1 MYPVNRGMERPAHE
15 VIPVM
20 AHRTNRSA
28 GFTLVEIT
36 IAVLLFALVIGSI
49 YEIYV
54 RGEKSQQIGI
64 ELAEANQNARSGV
77 DLIARELRSAGYGID
92 PSVQPSI

>member
-1 MYPVNRGMERPAHE
+1 MNEVRPVNPCRK
-15 VIPVM
+15 
-20 AHRTNRSA
+20 NRSS
-28 GFTLVEIT
+28 GFTLIEIT
-36 IAVLLFALVIGSI
+36 IAVLLFALVVGSI

-54 RGEKSQQIGI
+54 RGERSQQLGM

-92 PSVQPSI
+92 PAS